1 MPCLIECQILDVDF
15 TMLHFGMNVASLQ
28 RVSCMESEHSLQELL
43 FDDIVPQLY
52 HIDLGQSCSCSFHVH
67 SERCFTDSHICFVFL
82 GMSKTDREDWTR
94 NIDEW

>member
-28 RVSCMESEHSLQELL
+28 RVSCVESEHSLQELL

-52 HIDLGQSCSCSFHVH
+52 HIDLGQSCAIRKLDHFNKVNRNKVKQFHFSF
-67 SERCFTDSHICFVFL
+67 TKMLSHCMQSI
-82 GMSKTDREDWTR
+82 M
-94 NIDEW
+94 